1 MYHCGVAVNMNYEA
15 DGSGAYSESVPD
27 ALRNYFKYDCLDLTS
42 RPDSSRNAEW
52 YYRVQNDISKN
63 RPIYYSFS
71 YYSSGAGGHAVV
83 VDGCRNGNEFHVNFG
98 WGNSYPPSTAW
109 YNMDDING
117 FNYNHDAVFG
127 ICEEGTLDDEYE
139 PNESKSLAF
148 DLSHHY
154 GQWLSSIS
162 NKGVQV
168 NEDWYKFTIDVAPDM
183 IVITC
188 AFVNADGDLL
198 LELYDDNDKIAES
211 QTENDGEVIEY
222 YASAPGTYYVKV
234 DSANGPAYPWQ
245 KEYWLNDYDLM
256 VAAPEGVGIFN
267 LLTLIIITLR
277 RKL

>member
-1 MYHCGVAVNMNYEA
+1 
-15 DGSGAYSESVPD
+15 
-27 ALRNYFKYDCLDLTS
+27 LTS